1 MKKLNSRVIAF
12 AGVLIA
18 MQIVLARVVAIPIG
32 NELRITVSAT
42 PIYLAGLWFGPMIGG
57 ICGGISDILGCI
69 LAGYAP
75 NPLIL
80 ITSVLCGVMPGFF
93 KKNFLK
99 KVELWRVLVVVA
111 LHGLIGSLGFTTL
124 GLHWFYGTPWV
135 YLYTT
140 RTVQTILLTA
150 VNSVLVY
157 FLYKSQL
164 TAMVVRNAGMVGT
177 GNSQVPHK

>member
-18 MQIVLARVVAIPIG
+18 MNIVLARVVAIPIG

-42 PIYLAGLWFGPMIGG
+42 PIYLAGLWFGPVIGG
-57 ICGGISDILGCI
+57 ICGGIADILGCI
-69 LAGYAP
+69 LSGYAP

-80 ITSVLCGVMPGFF
+80 VTSVLAGVLPGLF
-93 KKNFLK
+93 KPNFLK
-99 KVELWRVLVVVA
+99 KMDLWRVLVVIG
-111 LHGLIGSLGFTTL
+111 LHGLVGSLGFTTL
-124 GLHWFYGTPWV
+124 GLHLFYGTPWV

-164 TAMVVRNAGMVGT
+164 TNMVVGSAGTVGNAQKAV
-177 GNSQVPHK
+177 NR